1 MPKIT
6 KRLVDASAPNAK
18 DRFVWDDEVRGF
30 GLKVTPAGRKVYV
43 VQYRM
48 GGRGTPTRRLTIGKH
63 GQPWTVDQARM
74 EARRV
79 LGNVAAGRD
88 PQEEKRAAR
97 DMQADAAKN
106 TVGEL
111 VPIFIERHYHANNL
125 RSADEV
131 ERILKREA
139 VARWRNR
146 SVASLTGKDIG
157 RAIEEIS
164 DRAPIRANRV
174 FGYISQFVDW
184 CVGRHVIDAN
194 PMAGLK
200 KPSRE
205 RSRDRVLSDD
215 EIRDVW
221 LASEDIGWPFGP
233 VVKLLLLTGQ
243 RRDECAGLRR
253 SELNLAEKLW
263 SLPAERTKNARGHD
277 IPLSDMAIGI
287 IEGLPDLS
295 GEQEDGDLLFST
307 TGRTPISGFS
317 KIKLAID
324 RKIAERRAREH
335 GDDAEP
341 MPPWRFHDLRRTITT
356 GLARLGVAPHVA
368 DRVLNH
374 VTGAIGG
381 VAAVYNRF
389 QYLDERRV
397 ALDAWGRHVE
407 QIVAGQEAGANV
419 VPMVRGQ

>member
-1 MPKIT
+1 MSKIT
-6 KRLVDASAPNAK
+6 KRLVDATSPGDK
-18 DRFVWDDEVRGF
+18 DRFIWDDEVKGF
-30 GLKVTPAGRKVYV
+30 GLKVTSAGRRVYV

-48 GGRGTPTRRLTIGKH
+48 GGRGTPTRRLTIGRH
-63 GQPWTVDQARM
+63 GQPWTVDQART
-74 EARRV
+74 EARRL
-79 LGNVAAGRD
+79 LGHVAAGRD
-88 PQEEKRAAR
+88 PQAEKRAAR
-97 DMQADAAKN
+97 EGQAEAVKN
-106 TVGEL
+106 TVAEL
-111 VPIFIERHYHANNL
+111 TPVFVARHYRANGL
-125 RSADEV
+125 RTADEV
-131 ERILKREA
+131 ERTLNREM
-139 VARWRNR
+139 VNRWGSRP
-146 SVASLTGKDIG
+146 VASLTKKEIG
-157 RAIEEIS
+157 RAIDDVA
-164 DRAPIRANRV
+164 DRAPIWANRV
-174 FGYISQFVDW
+174 FGFMSQFFDW
-184 CVGRHVIDAN
+184 CVGRHVIDAS

-221 LASEDIGWPFGP
+221 LASDDIGWPFGP

-243 RRDECAGLRR
+243 RRDEVAGLRR
-253 SELNLAEKLW
+253 SELNIADKLW
-263 SLPAERTKNARGHD
+263 SLPADRTKNARAHD
-277 IPLSDMAIGI
+277 VPLSDMAIGI
-287 IEGLPDLS
+287 VEGLPDLS

-341 MPPWRFHDLRRTITT
+341 MPSWRFHDLRRTVTT

-374 VTGAIGG
+374 VTGTIGG
-381 VAAVYNRF
+381 VYNRF
-389 QYLDERRV
+389 QYLDERRI

-407 QIVAGQEAGANV
+407 QIVAGEEAGTNV